1 MKKVIALFL
10 TGLMVFSLAACGNTA
25 SDNGGDAASNDNS
38 AVEESA
44 PEAADSESEDNTAD
58 AAADGEVV
66 EITVQSWQYALGN
79 YKGFSED
86 SELTQAIADE
96 FNATHPGIH
105 ATVNI
110 MRQEDHYNAL
120 RVDFAAGSAPDVI
133 GIAPGADLEQYKS
146 QLEPL
151 AGYAAKDLGDD
162 WKDKFTE
169 ASFTTI
175 GLSGDEIYA
184 FPSAMSASGTIW
196 YNNKLM
202 TESGV
207 ETFPATWEEMQSAAQ
222 TLRGAGQIPLMF
234 GGKDNWQNYD
244 MFITIM
250 ATINKDVCNDIFALE
265 GSWTQEDV
273 VKAFDYYQKLFTDGI
288 VQDGALS
295 TTIYNEGYSQ
305 WKDDDGNSTIPMIFN
320 GSWDLGSLKAENSFY
335 ENFSSNDIRVGLM
348 PSIEGKEGAVLT
360 APDVAWGVNASS
372 PNKEAAWEF
381 VKWLCYDMQQEVVDG
396 LGFFS
401 VLKDAPSPTVELTA
415 DYQAAYDVISA
426 AASSDRTV
434 GFRSSFYTELNDAL
448 FDQLQLLGT
457 GAATPEEAAAAM
469 EEAAAGIAK

>member
-1 MKKVIALFL
+1 MKRVIAMLL
-10 TGLMVFSLAACGNTA
+10 TGAMVMSLAACGSTDTTSAETADTKETA
-25 SDNGGDAASNDNS
+25 SQSTAAAQNT
-38 AVEESA
+38 
-44 PEAADSESEDNTAD
+44 DSTG
-58 AAADGEVV
+58 AADGEVV

-105 ATVNI
+105 ATVTI

-120 RVDFAAGSAPDVI
+120 KVDFAAGSAPDVI

-146 QLEPL
+146 QLAPM
-151 AGYAAKDLGDD
+151 ADYASAEWGENWQDQ
-162 WKDKFTE
+162 FTD

-175 GLSGDEIYA
+175 TLSGDEIYA

-202 TESGV
+202 TENGV
-207 ETFPATWEEMQSAAQ
+207 AAFPATWEELTQAAQ
-222 TLRGAGQIPLMF
+222 TLRGAKQIPLMF

-244 MFITIM
+244 MFIAIL
-250 ATINKDVCNDIFALE
+250 ATINKDLCNDVFSLDAE
-265 GSWTQEDV
+265 WTESDV
-273 VKAFDYYQKLFTDGI
+273 VKAFSYYQKLFTDGI

-335 ENFSSNDIRVGLM
+335 ENFSSNDIKVATL

-360 APDVAWGVNASS
+360 APDVAWGINAAS
-372 PNKEAAWEF
+372 PNQEAAWEF
-381 VKWLCYDMQQEVVDG
+381 VKWMCYDMQQSVVDG

-401 VLKDAPSPTVELTA
+401 VLKDAPSPTVDLTA
-415 DYQAAYDVISA
+415 DYKAAYDTILAA
-426 AASSDRTV
+426 AASDQTV
-434 GFRSSFYTELNDAL
+434 GFRSSFYTKINDEL

-469 EEAAAGIAK
+469 AEAAAGISK